1 MIGEEMH
8 TLTQDAVLPEAKRT
22 YEQTN
27 PDGTATKII
36 EYIEEE

>member
-1 MIGEEMH
+1 MMGEEMH
-8 TLTQDAVLPEAKRT
+8 PLTQDGVLPETKRT

-27 PDGTATKII
+27 PDGTTSRVI

>member
-1 MIGEEMH
+1 MH
-8 TLTQDAVLPEAKRT
+8 PLTQGGVLPETKRT

-27 PDGTATKII
+27 LDGTPTIVI